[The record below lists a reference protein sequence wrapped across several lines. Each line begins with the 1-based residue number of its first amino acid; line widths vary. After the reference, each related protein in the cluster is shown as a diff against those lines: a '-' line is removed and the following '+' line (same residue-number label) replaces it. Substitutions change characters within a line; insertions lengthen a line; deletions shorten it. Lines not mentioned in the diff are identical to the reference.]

1 MENPVSHEPSHL
13 KHDPA
18 WARDPVRCRVLL
30 VEFLSRQMPGLWIP
44 LAEVRA
50 ETRWPSDQTGVKR
63 LSSIVARAASDGLIE
78 FKSGEFSGRASVRLK
93 VTTPRAPAP
102 EAGNSGKEVSP

>member
-18 WARDPVRCRVLL
+18 WARDPVRCRVVL

-50 ETRWPSDQTGVKR
+50 GTRWPDDNCQGVRIQR
-63 LSSIVARAASDGLIE
+63 LVPAVKSAAADGVIE
-78 FKSGEFSGRASVRLK
+78 FKSGEFGGRASVRLK
-93 VTTPRAPAP
+93 VSSSPAVP
-102 EAGNSGKEVSP
+102 GKENT